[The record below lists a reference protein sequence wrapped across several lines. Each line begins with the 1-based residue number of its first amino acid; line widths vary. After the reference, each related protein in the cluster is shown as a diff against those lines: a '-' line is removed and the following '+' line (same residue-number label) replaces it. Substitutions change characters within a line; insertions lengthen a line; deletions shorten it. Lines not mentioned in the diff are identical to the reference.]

1 MNQITVT
8 GNVGQDPKLTY
19 TSSGMAICKFS
30 VGDTTGKDDKKKTV
44 WHDITVFN
52 EQAENVA
59 AAVTVGARVIVVG
72 RLSKDTYE
80 AKDGTKRVSVEV
92 IADEVG
98 TSHRWANDRTVRNRP
113 ADDEDAF

>member
-1 MNQITVT
+1 MNQMTVT

-44 WHDITVFN
+44 WHDVVVFN

-59 AAVTVGARVIVVG
+59 AAISVGTRVIVTG

-80 AKDGTKRVSVEV
+80 AKDGTKRVSVEL

-98 TSHRWANDRTVRNRP
+98 TSHRWANDRTSRTTP
-113 ADDEDAF
+113 TAPEDPF